1 MALRKLMTV
10 EWAFLVRSARHA
22 VLMPPVPRGVARNLG
37 ARMRFNVELR
47 MPHGATE
54 QAKAWIAREFPCAS
68 APAQP
73 EGPPESGR
81 LWLDRGCVPP
91 GTEVWV
97 DDAEE

>member
-1 MALRKLMTV
+1 MHRLPSVALRKLITV

-37 ARMRFNVELR
+37 ARVRFNVELR
-47 MPHGATE
+47 LPHGATE
-54 QAKAWIAREFPCAS
+54 QAKAWIAREFPA
-68 APAQP
+68 
-73 EGPPESGR
+73 GPPESGR
-81 LWLDRGCVPP
+81 LWLERGSVPP